1 MCESEPKEVV
11 PPAVDLARLCRT
23 EVLREAWER
32 VRWKN
37 ARGGIDGVEPGDL
50 DHRIATVLEKLS
62 RQLEEGTY
70 APAPLERIN
79 VPKFNAA
86 GEWRRL
92 SMPVVIDKIVQQAW
106 VNLVAPVWEK
116 EFLDVSYAYRPG
128 KGGVKAIRRLEH
140 CIGSLKLR
148 WAAVADIDNFFD
160 TLDRR
165 ILLAGVEQKI
175 SDRRM
180 IDLVD
185 LWLRAGFITGKG
197 DFLDPDEGV
206 AQGAV
211 ISPLLSNI
219 YLHPMDRFA
228 VDADMAYVRYSDN
241 FIVMAADRQAAARS
255 RERLQTF
262 LETELALKLNAHPR
276 PVAGLDEGFVFL
288 GIYFKN
294 DQRRMSNEKQAKTLK
309 KLDWLTDRRTPSG
322 PEQVLARLN
331 KAIASQKRYYGFL
344 DPAEQFAAFDGH
356 LEQRLPGLLAG
367 FARRG
372 SLQTGRQFDQW
383 LEKLEFYAKESP
395 EQRQARIRRI
405 GAKAVKLARGE
416 SRPPKAAAKAGPP
429 PRPRANVAEPPP
441 PAPESQNQEDGKPPS
456 DEGAQQ
462 ADPGKSP
469 APAKGAA
476 ARRLTA
482 GQSRFL
488 RQVGEEAEVLIT
500 SPGVFIGKTGERL
513 ILRKQRQNIHE
524 HPFAKIRQIS
534 VASAGVSLSSDVIRS
549 CSQRKVPL
557 AFVNAQGAAYAVLHM
572 PVFPRGDL
580 SVLQSRMHESPKALG
595 LAGRILE
602 AKSRNQMNVVK
613 FYARHRSRIDPL
625 FADRVSDALAAMTA
639 DVNQIRHF
647 QAGDDYEKDR
657 TALFTAEA
665 RISGHYWEIVKI
677 LLPGELAFEKRVKKG
692 AADVVNNMLNYG
704 YGILYQRV
712 WQAAVTVGFNP
723 NIGFLHAFQK
733 GKPVLIYD
741 LVEEFR
747 QALVDRPLFSLV
759 TRGTSYK
766 KLKVDAK
773 TGLLDGFSRGKVLET
788 VLHRLSGL
796 IDYRGRKVR
805 GEDVIGAQVRQL
817 ADVVQGK
824 KRSYRGFITTY

>member
-1 MCESEPKEVV
+1 MCESEPKAETA
-11 PPAVDLARLCRT
+11 PSVDLARLCRPET
-23 EVLREAWER
+23 LHEAWER
-32 VRWKN
+32 VRLKN
-37 ARGGIDGVEPGDL
+37 ARGGIDGVSPGDL
-50 DHRIATVLEKLS
+50 DTRIAKVLEKLS

-70 APAPLERIN
+70 APAPLERIK

-92 SMPVVIDKIVQQAW
+92 SMPVVVDKIVQQAW
-106 VNLVAPVWEK
+106 VNLMAPVWEK

-165 ILLAGVEQKI
+165 VLLAGVGQKVN
-175 SDRRM
+175 DPRLL
-180 IDLVD
+180 DLVN

-228 VDADMAYVRYSDN
+228 VDAEMAYVRYSDN
-241 FIVMAADRQAAARS
+241 FIVMAADRETAARS
-255 RERLQTF
+255 RESLQTF

-276 PVAGLDEGFVFL
+276 PVAGLEEGFVFL

-309 KLDWLTDRRTPSG
+309 KLDWLTDRGNPAG
-322 PEQVLARLN
+322 PEQVLVRLN

-344 DPAEQFAAFDGH
+344 DLAEQFAAFDAH
-356 LEQRLPGLLAG
+356 LEKRLPGLLAG

-383 LEKLEFYAKESP
+383 LEKLESYGRQSP
-395 EQRQARIRRI
+395 DQRQAKIKRI
-405 GAKAVKLARGE
+405 GAKAVELARGE
-416 SRPPKAAAKAGPP
+416 SRPPPAARKGGGAQ
-429 PRPRANVAEPPP
+429 RPQATAPVAPP
-441 PAPESQNQEDGKPPS
+441 PAAQPENPQSGNPQPD
-456 DEGAQQ
+456 GAQQ
-462 ADPGKSP
+462 TEAGKVP

-476 ARRLTA
+476 ARRLTV

-488 RQVGEEAEVLIT
+488 RQVGDEAEVLIT

-513 ILRKQRQNIHE
+513 ILRKERQNIHE

-534 VASAGVSLSSDVIRS
+534 VASPGVSLSSDVIWS

-557 AFVNAQGAAYAVLHM
+557 AFVNPQGAAYAVLHM

-580 SVLQSRMHESPKALG
+580 SVLQSRMHESPEALG

-625 FADRVSDALAAMTA
+625 FADRATAALAAMNA
-639 DVNQIRHF
+639 GVDQIRHF
-647 QAGDDYEKDR
+647 QAGDDFEKDR

-665 RISGHYWEIVKI
+665 RISGHYWEIVKM
-677 LLPGELAFEKRVKKG
+677 LLPVELAFEKRTKKG

-733 GKPVLIYD
+733 EKPVLIYD

-747 QALVDRPLFSLV
+747 QALVDRPIFSLV

-817 ADVVQGK
+817 ADVIQGK
-824 KRSYRGFITTY
+824 KNSYRGFITTY

>member
-1 MCESEPKEVV
+1 
-11 PPAVDLARLCRT
+11 
-23 EVLREAWER
+23 

-262 LETELALKLNAHPR
+262 L
-276 PVAGLDEGFVFL
+276 
-288 GIYFKN
+288 
-294 DQRRMSNEKQAKTLK
+294 
-309 KLDWLTDRRTPSG
+309 
-322 PEQVLARLN
+322 
-331 KAIASQKRYYGFL
+331 
-344 DPAEQFAAFDGH
+344 
-356 LEQRLPGLLAG
+356 
-367 FARRG
+367 
-372 SLQTGRQFDQW
+372 
-383 LEKLEFYAKESP
+383 
-395 EQRQARIRRI
+395 
-405 GAKAVKLARGE
+405 
-416 SRPPKAAAKAGPP
+416 
-429 PRPRANVAEPPP
+429 
-441 PAPESQNQEDGKPPS
+441 
-456 DEGAQQ
+456 
-462 ADPGKSP
+462 
-469 APAKGAA
+469 
-476 ARRLTA
+476 
-482 GQSRFL
+482 
-488 RQVGEEAEVLIT
+488 
-500 SPGVFIGKTGERL
+500 
-513 ILRKQRQNIHE
+513 
-524 HPFAKIRQIS
+524 
-534 VASAGVSLSSDVIRS
+534 
-549 CSQRKVPL
+549 
-557 AFVNAQGAAYAVLHM
+557 
-572 PVFPRGDL
+572 
-580 SVLQSRMHESPKALG
+580 
-595 LAGRILE
+595 
-602 AKSRNQMNVVK
+602 
-613 FYARHRSRIDPL
+613 
-625 FADRVSDALAAMTA
+625 
-639 DVNQIRHF
+639 
-647 QAGDDYEKDR
+647 
-657 TALFTAEA
+657 
-665 RISGHYWEIVKI
+665 
-677 LLPGELAFEKRVKKG
+677 
-692 AADVVNNMLNYG
+692 
-704 YGILYQRV
+704 
-712 WQAAVTVGFNP
+712 
-723 NIGFLHAFQK
+723 
-733 GKPVLIYD
+733 
-741 LVEEFR
+741 
-747 QALVDRPLFSLV
+747 DRPLFSLV

-805 GEDVIGAQVRQL
+805 GEDIIGAQVRQL